1 MGRCVLLALLLANS
15 LCWLPAWAEDSQGQ
29 IGAAA
34 PPRFVLQGVDS
45 PELSQAILQ
54 ELCQA
59 WADADALLRGER
71 SQIVKPLVV
80 EVSFTR
86 KRFSLPGLPSRWE
99 EPAGCVYLAKG
110 YAVLRLDQDL
120 SQRSRQIIR
129 HEVAHWLLWLYWAEE
144 EPLPT
149 WLNEGVAC
157 LMEMPFTPEG
167 RPQLQLERRRQFL
180 QLCKRRKSAVRLERL
195 LSAERSQAFLSSH
208 EYAFAWALAF
218 YLASRESAEMQG
230 GTALID
236 LLQANLDARSCPDH
250 AQCLQQSL
258 FQLVKP
264 PVASCKELLRQ
275 IEGWMSGQWTMD
287 ASGH

>member
-1 MGRCVLLALLLANS
+1 MGRCVLLALLLASS
-15 LCWLPAWAEDSQGQ
+15 LCSLPAWAEESQGQ

-34 PPRFVLQGVDS
+34 TTPRFVLQGVDS

-59 WADADALLRGER
+59 WADAEALLRGER
-71 SQIVKPLVV
+71 PQIVKPLVV

-99 EPAGCVYLAKG
+99 APAGCVYLAEG

-120 SQRSRQIIR
+120 SQRSRHIIR

-144 EPLPT
+144 EHLPT

-157 LMEMPFTPEG
+157 LMEMPLTPEG

-195 LSAERSQAFLSSH
+195 LSAERSQAHLTSH
-208 EYAFAWALAF
+208 EYAFSWALAF
-218 YLASRESAEMQG
+218 YLASQDAKKQE
-230 GTALID
+230 TALID
-236 LLQANLDARSCPDH
+236 LLQANLDVRSCPDH

-287 ASGH
+287 RSGL